1 MSFVRSKCNEMS
13 GVNLELNTYC
23 MHQTIYIQPR
33 QIQNLPL
40 VKSNHRVPHKQ
51 IPTRLPISFFVR
63 NSSRRHITS
72 IPPFIIYV
80 DMLWRRRLE
89 MQGTRCRRRHYLCQ
103 LIESHLPLSKSLIP
117 FPIITI
123 TAMSDSS
130 SQAPSTLTEYTE
142 PDHREL
148 IQRILD
154 VCKHEG
160 LANLLSLSLTW
171 LADTE
176 KLRALV
182 QQAEDQES

>member
-1 MSFVRSKCNEMS
+1 
-13 GVNLELNTYC
+13 
-23 MHQTIYIQPR
+23 
-33 QIQNLPL
+33 
-40 VKSNHRVPHKQ
+40 
-51 IPTRLPISFFVR
+51 
-63 NSSRRHITS
+63 
-72 IPPFIIYV
+72 
-80 DMLWRRRLE
+80 
-89 MQGTRCRRRHYLCQ
+89 
-103 LIESHLPLSKSLIP
+103 
-117 FPIITI
+117 
-123 TAMSDSS
+123 MSDSS